1 MYFMMRK
8 NFLIL
13 VIAVVLLSFFNTTD
27 TNFIAWD
34 KPSVNTEY
42 INSPDNES
50 LICLGTET
58 SVFGLIVN
66 YFMQLAPNNYDIV
79 VDINANISLEDEVE
93 LEVITSKE
101 GDQEIV
107 LKNVQFDNNSY
118 ELSDVS
124 IKELDRFVNYLHH
137 NSSLKIAIE
146 GHTDN
151 IGSSLNN
158 RLLSEKRARSVY
170 DYLLQNGITK
180 NQLVAYAGY
189 GEDNPIKDNNTV
201 EGRAVNRRT
210 SFKLI
215 TDNDIEDQLR
225 TQFQERER
233 KQLQIEQEPK
243 KPVVKKQEPK
253 KPVVKK
259 VIKPKVRKPVV
270 KESLPSDEEIIQQS
284 SNIKK
289 NAKKLILESL
299 KEGKITMNDVNDL
312 LMEFPKKT
320 IKKKH
325 VKELI
330 KRKKK

>member
-1 MYFMMRK
+1 MMRK

-253 KPVVKK
+253 K
-259 VIKPKVRKPVV
+259 
-270 KESLPSDEEIIQQS
+270 
-284 SNIKK
+284 
-289 NAKKLILESL
+289 
-299 KEGKITMNDVNDL
+299 
-312 LMEFPKKT
+312 
-320 IKKKH
+320 
-325 VKELI
+325 
-330 KRKKK
+330 